1 MTILSI
7 LLEAGTPG
15 QSGSGMG
22 QMFMLIGIMVIFFF
36 FMVRPQMKR
45 QKEAR
50 KFREGLQ
57 KGDSVVT
64 LGGIYAKVIEIKE
77 NNVAI
82 IEIAKDVQVKVDK
95 AALVADAAA
104 LSQEKK

>member
-1 MTILSI
+1 MNVGSI
-7 LLEAGTPG
+7 VLEAAAG
-15 QSGSGMG
+15 QNPMG
-22 QMFMLIGIMVIFFF
+22 NLFLLVGIMVIFFF

-45 QKEAR
+45 QKEQK

-77 NNVAI
+77 NNLVI
-82 IEIAKDVQVKVDK
+82 IEIAKDVQVKIDK
-95 AALVADAAA
+95 SALVADSTA
-104 LSQEKK
+104 LQMEKK